1 MQNAAGAS
9 SGQEGDVIGLFH
21 PQRERVAFLETNLDK
36 LSFQHNQVDAR
47 GKGRTVVLSCG
58 VCCSCRES
66 LSCPLNVV

>member
-36 LSFQHNQVDAR
+36 LSFQHNQVGAR
-47 GKGRTVVLSCG
+47 GKGRTVMLSCG
-58 VCCSCRES
+58 CVVVAES
-66 LSCPLNVV
+66 H